1 MQLNWPTGLWHGAVP
16 AMILMTPVTTVPSAK
31 IAATADVVPQICS
44 TLQSCSWTAVL
55 SPPSL
60 RAPHVMGRS
69 TPWWGQH
76 GTDLRVLCSPPLQDM
91 VLRIFSTPFS
101 RSWTA
106 VLSPPRSG
114 LPHAT
119 TVPSAKTAA
128 KASCVLQICCT
139 FLS

>member
-1 MQLNWPTGLWHGAVP
+1 M
-16 AMILMTPVTTVPSAK
+16 
-31 IAATADVVPQICS
+31 
-44 TLQSCSWTAVL
+44 VL
-55 SPPSL
+55 PLSL
-60 RAPHVMGRS
+60 RFHLPRLQQLQMLCHKSAQHSKAALGLLCCPHHRLERPMSWGAPHGGGDS
-69 TPWWGQH
+69 TALIFECCAP
-76 GTDLRVLCSPPLQDM
+76 PPLLDM